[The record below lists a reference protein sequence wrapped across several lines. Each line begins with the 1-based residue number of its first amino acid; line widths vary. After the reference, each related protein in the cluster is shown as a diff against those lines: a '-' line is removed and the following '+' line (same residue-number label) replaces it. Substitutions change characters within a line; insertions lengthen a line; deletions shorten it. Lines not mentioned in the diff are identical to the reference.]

1 MSYHPAED
9 EVNPW
14 IRGLRLVRPAF
25 VIIQLVLL
33 ALALAA
39 GA

>member
-1 MSYHPAED
+1 MSYHQAED
-9 EVNPW
+9 EGNPW
-14 IRGLRLVRPAF
+14 MRGLRLVRPAF